1 MKFLKK
7 IFDENY
13 CEVKMEREKS
23 MEKIKCPRCGKDIV
37 VENVIDYNDYVI
49 VAEEGSDIL
58 FAKIECSNIECA
70 DILSKWYIFD
80 K

>member
-13 CEVKMEREKS
+13 CEVKMEGEKS
-23 MEKIKCPRCGKDIV
+23 MEKIKCPRCNANCEI
-37 VENVIDYNDYVI
+37 EEIIDYDDYRI
-49 VAEEGSDIL
+49 VAEDGRV
-58 FAKIECSNIECA
+58 FQYECSECG
-70 DILSKWYIFD
+70 SFTQVFVND

>member
-7 IFDENY
+7 RFDENY

-23 MEKIKCPRCGKDIV
+23 MEKIKCPRCNANCEI
-37 VENVIDYNDYVI
+37 EEIIDYDDYRI
-49 VAEEGSDIL
+49 VAEDGMVYTYTCP
-58 FAKIECSNIECA
+58 ECDC
-70 DILSKWYIFD
+70 YIQVFVND

>member
-1 MKFLKK
+1 MKILKK

-23 MEKIKCPRCGKDIV
+23 MERIKCPRCNADCE
-37 VENVIDYNDYVI
+37 VEEIIDYDDYRI
-49 VAEEGSDIL
+49 VGEDGMVYTYTCP
-58 FAKIECSNIECA
+58 ECDC
-70 DILSKWYIFD
+70 YIQVFVDD

>member
-1 MKFLKK
+1 MKILKK

-23 MEKIKCPRCGKDIV
+23 MEKIKCPRCGKDCEI
-37 VENVIDYNDYVI
+37 EEIIDYDDYRI
-49 VAEEGSDIL
+49 VAEDGMVYTYTCS
-58 FAKIECSNIECA
+58 ECDC
-70 DILSKWYIFD
+70 YIQVFVND

>member
-7 IFDENY
+7 RFDENY

-23 MEKIKCPRCGKDIV
+23 MEKIKCPRCGKDVV
-37 VENVIDYNDYVI
+37 VENVIDYDDYRI
-49 VAEEGSDIL
+49 VAEDGVVYTYICP
-58 FAKIECSNIECA
+58 ECDC
-70 DILSKWYIFD
+70 YIQVFVND

>member
-7 IFDENY
+7 RFDENY

-23 MEKIKCPRCGKDIV
+23 MEKIKCPRCGKDV
-37 VENVIDYNDYVI
+37 VVKEIIDYDDYRI
-49 VAEEGSDIL
+49 VAEDGVVYTYICP
-58 FAKIECSNIECA
+58 ECDC
-70 DILSKWYIFD
+70 YIQVFVDD

>member
-1 MKFLKK
+1 MNFLKK

-37 VENVIDYNDYVI
+37 VENVIDYDDYRI
-49 VAEEGSDIL
+49 VAEDGRV
-58 FAKIECSNIECA
+58 FQYECSECGA
-70 DILSKWYIFD
+70 FIQVFVND
-80 K
+80 

>member
-37 VENVIDYNDYVI
+37 VENVIDYDDYVI
-49 VAEEGSDIL
+49 VAEEGRV
-58 FAKIECSNIECA
+58 FQYECHECGA
-70 DILSKWYIFD
+70 FIQVFVND
-80 K
+80 

>member
-7 IFDENY
+7 LFNENY

-23 MEKIKCPRCGKDIV
+23 MEKIKCPVCGKDVV
-37 VENVIDYNDYVI
+37 VENVIDYDDYVI
-49 VAEEGSDIL
+49 VAEEGRV
-58 FAKIECSNIECA
+58 FQYQCGECEAFIQ
-70 DILSKWYIFD
+70 IFVND